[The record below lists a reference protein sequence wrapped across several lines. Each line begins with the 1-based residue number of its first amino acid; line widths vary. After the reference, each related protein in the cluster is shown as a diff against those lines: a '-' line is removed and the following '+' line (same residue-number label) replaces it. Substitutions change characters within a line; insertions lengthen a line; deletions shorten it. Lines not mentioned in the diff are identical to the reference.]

1 MNSNADNHGHHISQ
15 QFNADLEE
23 AKKHMLE
30 MGGLVEK
37 QFADSLTAV
46 IEADSSLGT
55 RVIAEDDVLDSME
68 MKIDEECNLIIARR
82 QPAARDLRLV
92 LAIIKAIRDLERI
105 GDESSKIAK
114 AAIKMSEHREFPDG
128 VVDFRSLGDKVQR
141 MVNMALDSFAR
152 YDAEAA
158 IQVAHED
165 KNVDAEYAIAMRSMV
180 THMMEDPTTISQVLD
195 VLWALR
201 AMERIGDHAKN
212 ICEHVIYMVA
222 GTDVRH
228 LSAKKMAAKINS

>member
-1 MNSNADNHGHHISQ
+1 MNSNAGSHGHHISQ
-15 QFNADLEE
+15 QFNVDLEE
-23 AKKHMLE
+23 VKKHMLE
-30 MGGLVEK
+30 MGGMVEK
-37 QFADSLTAV
+37 QFADSLNAL
-46 IEADSSLGT
+46 IEADSGLGAQ
-55 RVIAEDDVLDSME
+55 VVAEDDALDSME

-82 QPAARDLRLV
+82 QPAASDLRLV

-114 AAIKMSEHREFPDG
+114 AAIKMSEHGEFPEG
-128 VVDFRSLGDKVQR
+128 VVDFRSLGSKVQR
-141 MVNMALDSFAR
+141 MVNMALDAFAR

-158 IQVAHED
+158 IEVAKED
-165 KNVDAEYAIAMRSMV
+165 KNVDSEYSIAMRSMV
-180 THMMEDPTTISQVLD
+180 TYMMEDPTTISQVLN

-222 GTDVRH
+222 GADVRH